1 MATILVTGASGFVGS
16 HVVPALIDDGHR
28 VVALARDAES
38 AALIAQRLNP
48 AQRHALEARIGDI
61 TMPATL
67 PAAMAGIDAIVHLAA
82 IPRDYDGGQ
91 SLRLVNTEGT
101 RNVVH
106 AARET
111 GVRRFVHQGA
121 MAVVDDPDLHYAS
134 SKAKAMAIVRESGL
148 DWTILEPSLLF
159 GPRDGFFNLIAGLVR
174 MSPGVVPITGSG
186 GARFQ
191 PLAIGDLTRVVVD
204 VLADETTIGR
214 EYPLG
219 GPRYWSYRE
228 IVAEVVAAMGKRR
241 ALVPMPV
248 PLIRLVAG
256 SAEFV
261 RLPFP
266 VATDQ
271 LRQLRF
277 DNIGPLDTIRIEFGF
292 EPRPMEGGL
301 AHVRYGLADQEPGAP
316 GAI

>member
-16 HVVPALIDDGHR
+16 HMIPALIDDGHR
-28 VVALARDAES
+28 VVGLVRDDDA
-38 AALIAQRLNP
+38 AALVARRLSTAQR
-48 AQRHALEARIGDI
+48 AALETRIGDV
-61 TMPATL
+61 TRPATL
-67 PAAMAGIDAIVHLAA
+67 RPAMAGVDAIVHLAA
-82 IPRDYDGGQ
+82 IPRDFDGGQ

-106 AARET
+106 AAREV
-111 GVRRFVHQGA
+111 GVRRLVHQGA
-121 MAVVDDPDLHYAS
+121 LAVVDDPDLHYAS
-134 SKAKAMAIVRESGL
+134 SKAKAMAIVSDSGL
-148 DWTILEPSLLF
+148 DWTILAPSLLF

-191 PLAIGDLTRVVVD
+191 PLAIDDLARVLVA
-204 VLADETTIGR
+204 VLADDTTIRR

-219 GPRYWSYRE
+219 GPRYWTYRE
-228 IVAEVVAAMGKRR
+228 IVEEVLRAMGKMRV
-241 ALVPMPV
+241 LVPMPV

-256 SAEFV
+256 SAELV

-277 DNIGPLDTIRIEFGF
+277 DNIGPLDAVRSAFGF

-301 AHVRYGLADQEPGAP
+301 AHVARRLADQEPRQPAT
-316 GAI
+316 

>member
-16 HVVPALIDDGHR
+16 HIVPALIDDGHR
-28 VVALARDAES
+28 VVALARDART
-38 AALIAQRLNP
+38 AALVEQRLNP
-48 AQRHALEARIGDI
+48 AQRDALETRIGDV
-61 TMPATL
+61 TKSATL

-82 IPRDYDGGQ
+82 IPRDFDGGQ

-106 AARET
+106 AAREA

-186 GARFQ
+186 AARFQ
-191 PLAIGDLTRVVVD
+191 PLAIGDLTRIVVD
-204 VLADETTIGR
+204 VLGDETTIGR

-219 GPRYWSYRE
+219 GPRYWTYRQ
-228 IVAEVVAAMGKRR
+228 IVEEVLRAMGKRR

-248 PLIRLVAG
+248 PLIRLVAS

-277 DNIGPLDTIRIEFGF
+277 DNIGPLDTIATEFGF
-292 EPRPMEGGL
+292 EPRSMEGGL
-301 AHVRYGLADQEPGAP
+301 DHVRLRLADQEPGAP
-316 GAI
+316 GAT